1 MEIGIILAML
11 LTVAIFSY
19 VYGETPLFRFA
30 EHIFVG
36 VATGHGMVVAY
47 KYIVDNA
54 VTPFI
59 NGNIST
65 LIGLIFGVVM
75 LFNVSKETA
84 WISRWSIGIMTGAI
98 LGLGVKALVSV
109 NLVNQIV
116 GTISPFVGKGIG
128 LETLNALLILI
139 GTITSLMYFTFTYKN
154 KGLEYLSRIGR
165 IFLMITLGGYFG
177 NTTLSRLTLLSGRIV
192 FLLKSLGLVPS

>member
-1 MEIGIILAML
+1 MEIGTIVAML

-30 EHIFVG
+30 EHMFVG

-65 LIGLIFGVVM
+65 FIGLIFGVMM
-75 LFNVSKETA
+75 LFNVSKKTA

-128 LETLNALLILI
+128 LDTLNALLILI